1 MDGEEAQQYQNMVYN
16 LLTGNQA
23 GYDDIDSQRKAEKN
37 YKFTWDESILDT
49 VTEKVEETADEILV
63 SPEDIDGVNNVLMD
77 LQDIEDIDADE
88 IHVSPKDIDGVNNVL
103 M

>member
-37 YKFTWDESILDT
+37 YKFSWDESILDT
-49 VTEKVEETADEILV
+49 VTEKVEETADEIHV

-77 LQDIEDIDADE
+77 LKDIKDIDAETDSLVW
-88 IHVSPKDIDGVNNVL
+88 IPVDTLK
-103 M
+103 